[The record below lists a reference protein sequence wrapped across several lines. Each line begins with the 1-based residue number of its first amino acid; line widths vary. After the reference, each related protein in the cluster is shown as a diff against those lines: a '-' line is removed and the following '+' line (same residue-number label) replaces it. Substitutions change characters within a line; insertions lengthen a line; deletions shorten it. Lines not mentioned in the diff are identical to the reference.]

1 MGVRKNLTK
10 RKKDKDKSGSKC
22 EECEGWIGV
31 YIRER
36 DGDKET
42 IIIITRLKS
51 FRQIDEW
58 NLSPPQV
65 SECLVIFIGLSH
77 LGKKNI

>member
-36 DGDKET
+36 DGTKRQLLLLQGLKVLDKLMNE
-42 IIIITRLKS
+42 IY
-51 FRQIDEW
+51 
-58 NLSPPQV
+58 
-65 SECLVIFIGLSH
+65 H
-77 LGKKNI
+77 LHRSVNAL